1 MPGIIQTS
9 GFELPIDEVKA
20 MAKSDAP
27 NLSDDAHVSI
37 SGSGSSGPTFA
48 LEHLCFEYP
57 LSSFYE

>member
-37 SGSGSSGPTFA
+37 SGCGSSGPTFA
-48 LEHLCFEYP
+48 LEHLCFE
-57 LSSFYE
+57 